1 MNEQE
6 YFDERVNDQIN
17 WYEKKGSSNKKM
29 FLRLKV
35 SETILALLIPL
46 LVGYIAEDMIWL
58 KIAVGLTAV
67 IVAVLAN
74 TITLFKF
81 QENWVEYRAV
91 AESLKHE
98 KYLYVTKAGI
108 YKDGDAFPV
117 FVERIEGCISK
128 ENAQWTT
135 YIKYK
140 KEDFQAAEK
149 I

>member
-46 LVGYIAEDMIWL
+46 LVGYITDDMIGL
-58 KIAVGLTAV
+58 KVIVGLIGV
-67 IVAVLAN
+67 VVAVLAN

-98 KYLYVTKAGI
+98 KYLYITKAGI
-108 YKDGDAFPV
+108 YTDGNTFPV
-117 FVERIEGCISK
+117 FVERFEGYLSK

-140 KEDFQAAEK
+140 KEDEQNS
-149 I
+149 

>member
-46 LVGYIAEDMIWL
+46 LVGYITDDMIGL
-58 KIAVGLTAV
+58 KVIVGLIGV
-67 IVAVLAN
+67 VVAVLAN

-98 KYLYVTKAGI
+98 KYLYITKAGI
-108 YKDGDAFPV
+108 YTDGNTFPV
-117 FVERIEGCISK
+117 FVERFEGYLSK

-140 KEDFQAAEK
+140 KEEEQNS
-149 I
+149 